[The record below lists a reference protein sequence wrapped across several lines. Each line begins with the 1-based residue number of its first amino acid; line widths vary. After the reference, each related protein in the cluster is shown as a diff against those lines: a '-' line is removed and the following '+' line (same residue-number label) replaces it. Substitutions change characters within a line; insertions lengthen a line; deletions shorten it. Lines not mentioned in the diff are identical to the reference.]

1 MSAKPKKTIFVVDDV
16 DTTLSMANELL
27 KEQYEVMTV
36 PSAVKMFA
44 LLKRVT
50 PDLILLDIEMP
61 EMDGL
66 EAIRRLKNDGEYAD
80 IPVIFLTVVSNNSVE
95 ALGFLLGAIDF
106 ITKPFSGPVL
116 LNRIKAHLDIDGII
130 RERTLQLQRETEKLL
145 QKTTQVQCLHN
156 AIIFGFA
163 DLLESR
169 DEGTGGHID
178 RTAAYIKVLMDAM
191 AAQDVYSAETEK
203 LDLEQFV
210 SSSRLHD
217 VGKIVI
223 SDMILNKP
231 DKLTD
236 EEYEI
241 MKTHSAEGER
251 IIDKMASRTNDVDF
265 LYNAKLFAGC
275 HHERWDGKGYP
286 RGLAGTDIPLQGRV
300 MAIVD
305 AYDAIV
311 SERPYKQA
319 FPPEKAVAIIM
330 EDAGKHFDPVI
341 ADVFFKVQKEFQ
353 EIIKTT
359 SSVR

>member
-1 MSAKPKKTIFVVDDV
+1 LKDDG
-16 DTTLSMANELL
+16 
-27 KEQYEVMTV
+27 KH
-36 PSAVKMFA
+36 
-44 LLKRVT
+44 
-50 PDLILLDIEMP
+50 
-61 EMDGL
+61 
-66 EAIRRLKNDGEYAD
+66 AD
-80 IPVIFLTVVSNNSVE
+80 IPVIFLTIVANASVE
-95 ALGFLLGAIDF
+95 AQGFQLGAVDF
-106 ITKPFSGPVL
+106 ITKPFSAPVL
-116 LNRIKAHLDIDGII
+116 LNRIKTHLGIDGLI
-130 RERTLQLQRETEKLL
+130 RERTLQLQHETEKLL
-145 QKTTQVQCLHN
+145 QKTAQIQCLHN

-191 AAQDVYSAETEK
+191 TAQGVYTAETGG
-203 LDLEQFV
+203 LDVEQFV
-210 SSSRLHD
+210 SSARLHD
-217 VGKIVI
+217 VGKIAI

-231 DKLTD
+231 GKLTD

-241 MKTHSAEGER
+241 MKTHSTEGER
-251 IIDKMASRTNDVDF
+251 IIDKIASRTKDDNF

-311 SERPYKQA
+311 SERPYKKA
-319 FPPEKAVAIIM
+319 VPPEKAVAVIM

-341 ADVFFKVQKEFQ
+341 ADVFFTVQEQFE
-353 EIIKTT
+353 EI
-359 SSVR
+359 VRTGQSGQ